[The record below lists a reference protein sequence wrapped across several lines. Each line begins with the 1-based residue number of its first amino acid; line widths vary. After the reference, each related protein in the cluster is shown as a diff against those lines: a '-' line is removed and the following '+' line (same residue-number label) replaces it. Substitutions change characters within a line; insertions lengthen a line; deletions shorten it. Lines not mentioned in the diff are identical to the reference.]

1 MRACGVRAVIARLS
15 AARVTEQRV
24 IPRAFAKTSFLC
36 IPALMPNLSA
46 VNGALSLVL
55 YAKGYGQK
63 FGSTASARRPQGRG
77 RRAHEVRP

>member
-1 MRACGVRAVIARLS
+1 MTSRVRHYL
-15 AARVTEQRV
+15 
-24 IPRAFAKTSFLC
+24 IPLHPGSHAEPFSL
-36 IPALMPNLSA
+36 
-46 VNGALSLVL
+46 NGALSLVL